1 MTIEQTRSRFLLSCV
16 LTLCSVQLLSGQD
29 GGARAAGE
37 GSVSAL
43 RPADGVSALRPGD
56 IVRLRIWREPDL
68 SGDFPVDESGQ
79 IVFPKI
85 GAIVV
90 EAVSADSL
98 KRMLV
103 SSYSAY
109 LRDPAVEVTLL
120 RRVTILG
127 AVRNPGLY
135 PLDLTMTVSDAMA
148 IAGGAAADGRADR
161 VELRRDGEKLTVDLS
176 AQTRL
181 GDTPIRA
188 GDQLYFPQR
197 SWISRNPGIVAGSL
211 TAMTGLIVS
220 LLVR

>member
-1 MTIEQTRSRFLLSCV
+1 MTIEQTRSRLLLSCV
-16 LTLCSVQLLSGQD
+16 LTLCSVQLVSGQD

-37 GSVSAL
+37 GS
-43 RPADGVSALRPGD
+43 VSALRPGD

-85 GAIVV
+85 GAIAVA
-90 EAVSADSL
+90 AVSADSL

-103 SSYSAY
+103 SAYSAY